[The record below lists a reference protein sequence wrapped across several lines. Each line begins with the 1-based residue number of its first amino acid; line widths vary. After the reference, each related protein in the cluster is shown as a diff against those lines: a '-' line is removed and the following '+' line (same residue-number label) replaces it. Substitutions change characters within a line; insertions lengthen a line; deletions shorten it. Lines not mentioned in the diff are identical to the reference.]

1 MTIPVVAKG
10 CVCVCVHARVCA
22 CVCVCVAG
30 AGKDASILSRVQH
43 IVSVTLKAQRK
54 LTAPQ
59 RNRLF
64 QVLDATDARD
74 AKTRI

>member
-1 MTIPVVAKG
+1 M
-10 CVCVCVHARVCA
+10 CMCARARACA
-22 CVCVCVAG
+22 CVCMCVAV

-43 IVSVTLKAQRK
+43 VVSVALKAHRK
-54 LTAPQ
+54 LTTPQ

-64 QVLDATDARD
+64 RVLDATDARD